1 MAGVMRFLFALLLGV
16 LIGAA
21 GMGYLLQSGA
31 GDFFIRRTEAVQDL
45 ERRLA
50 DTEKQRDQAGRQL
63 EDVVGRAARMEQAF
77 SDLERRFRALEGAPS
92 APRSAPSELPT
103 EAR

>member
-16 LIGAA
+16 LIGAV
-21 GMGYLLQSGA
+21 GTGYLLESGA

-50 DTEKQRDQAGRQL
+50 DAEKQRDQVGRQL
-63 EDVVGRAARMEQAF
+63 EDVLGRATRMEQSFA
-77 SDLERRFRALEGAPS
+77 DLERRFRAIEGNAPPPATGES
-92 APRSAPSELPT
+92 PT
-103 EAR
+103 AGR

>member
-16 LIGAA
+16 LVGAA

-50 DTEKQRDQAGRQL
+50 DAEKQRDQVGRQL
-63 EDVVGRAARMEQAF
+63 EDVVARATRMEQSF
-77 SDLERRFRALEGAPS
+77 TDLERRFRALEGSRPAPG
-92 APRSAPSELPT
+92 APSE
-103 EAR
+103 

>member
-1 MAGVMRFLFALLLGV
+1 MAAVMRFLFALLLGV
-16 LIGAA
+16 LLGAV

-63 EDVVGRAARMEQAF
+63 EDVVGRAARMEQSF
-77 SDLERRFRALEGAPS
+77 TDLERRFRALEGS
-92 APRSAPSELPT
+92 STGGLP
-103 EAR
+103 ARPGGAERE

>member
-1 MAGVMRFLFALLLGV
+1 MAAVMRFLFALLLGV
-16 LIGAA
+16 LLGAA

-50 DTEKQRDQAGRQL
+50 DAEKQRDQVGRQL
-63 EDVVGRAARMEQAF
+63 DDVVGRAARMEQSF
-77 SDLERRFRALEGAPS
+77 TDLERRFRALEGSGSPAG
-92 APRSAPSELPT
+92 AGGAQGK
-103 EAR
+103 

>member
-16 LIGAA
+16 LIGAV

-31 GDFFIRRTEAVQDL
+31 GDFFIRRTDAVQDL

-50 DTEKQRDQAGRQL
+50 DAEKQRDQVGRQL
-63 EDVVGRAARMEQAF
+63 EDVVARATRMEQSF
-77 SDLERRFRALEGAPS
+77 TELERRFRTLEGSTPH
-92 APRSAPSELPT
+92 PT
-103 EAR
+103 PGESPTTAR

>member
-16 LIGAA
+16 LIGAV

-31 GDFFIRRTEAVQDL
+31 GDFFIRRTDAVQDL

-50 DTEKQRDQAGRQL
+50 DAEKQRDQVGRQL
-63 EDVVGRAARMEQAF
+63 EDVVGRATRMEQSF
-77 SDLERRFRALEGAPS
+77 TELERRFRVLEGS
-92 APRSAPSELPT
+92 APHPT
-103 EAR
+103 PGESPTAGR

>member
-21 GMGYLLQSGA
+21 GMGWLLHSGA

-45 ERRLA
+45 ERRLMDA
-50 DTEKQRDQAGRQL
+50 EKQRDQLGRQL
-63 EDVVGRAARMEQAF
+63 EDVIGRSARMEQAF
-77 SDLERRFRALEGAPS
+77 SDLERRFRALEAS
-92 APRSAPSELPT
+92 AAPRPGEAPAAPE
-103 EAR
+103 

>member
-16 LIGAA
+16 LLGAL

-31 GDFFIRRTEAVQDL
+31 GDFFIRRTESVQDL

-50 DTEKQRDQAGRQL
+50 DAEKERDQVGRQL
-63 EDVVGRAARMEQAF
+63 EDVTGRAARMEQSF
-77 SDLERRFRALEGAPS
+77 TDLERRFRALEGAGS
-92 APRSAPSELPT
+92 HAAPAPAP
-103 EAR
+103 AQ

>member
-21 GMGYLLQSGA
+21 GMGWLLQSGA
-31 GDFFIRRTEAVQDL
+31 GDFFVRRTEAVQDL

-50 DTEKQRDQAGRQL
+50 DAEKQRDQVGRQL
-63 EDVVGRAARMEQAF
+63 EDVMGRAARMEQSFA
-77 SDLERRFRALEGAPS
+77 DLERRFRALETPPAAPIPGESPS
-92 APRSAPSELPT
+92 APR
-103 EAR
+103 